1 VTTLATKTKSKTQP
15 KAQDLLFA
23 IVGAGDFAVEKAKS
37 VKVIRDRKSVEKYY
51 KDFVKRGQ
59 ALSKS
64 IKNSA
69 PTKRAIEQTKTA
81 RSQVKAAT
89 TSITKA
95 LRADAKAT
103 GSAAGKVAKAS

>member
-1 VTTLATKTKSKTQP
+1 MATKTTKKTQAKP
-15 KAQDLLFA
+15 QDLLYA
-23 IVGAGDFAVEKAKS
+23 IVGVGDYAIEKARAAKI
-37 VKVIRDRKSVEKYY
+37 IRDRKSAEKYY
-51 KDFVKRGQ
+51 SDFIKRGRK
-59 ALSKS
+59 LSKS
-64 IKNSA
+64 IRSSA
-69 PTKRAIEQTKTA
+69 PTKRAIAQTKTA

>member
-1 VTTLATKTKSKTQP
+1 MATKSKKTQAQP
-15 KAQDLLFA
+15 KDVLYA
-23 IVGAGDFAVEKAKS
+23 IVGAGDFAIEKARSITLVRDIDS
-37 VKVIRDRKSVEKYY
+37 VQKYY
-51 KDFVKRGQ
+51 TDFIKRGRT
-59 ALSKS
+59 LSKS
-64 IKNSA
+64 IRNAA

-103 GSAAGKVAKAS
+103 GSAARKVAKAS